1 MKQEKQ
7 GKLFGFRWRGGGARH
22 GAVPDG
28 RGFGLGAVGVW
39 QADEAVVRGPAAS
52 RGEVGMPLVER
63 GDEPRKRIGTT
74 AGGLREPTGPGLHA
88 MRFVHPCRRVG
99 AESGHDLRR
108 ECVAG
113 DSLVPLQA
121 VGGVVGRADHFDVH
135 PPENAPG
142 GEVARGQLP
151 VGLVPDPLGGCVV
164 EQVVDPKV
172 AAQLQM
178 RPVEERIAERVRHG
192 LGPRL
197 EFLPRGGGAG
207 DPLLGDAVGPHG
219 PPLVV
224 VAVEPDGVEVF
235 KPPIF
240 RDVARAQVAVVVD
253 DRLPRRD
260 LVIEGGRRVTGEQER
275 VVAEGH
281 RGPPGVRE
289 GIHRWTQE
297 RCHTSDTIPCPLA
310 AAKVW
315 PDSAGERLRAVIGTA
330 PTPAAGSSRHP
341 RPAEG

>member
-1 MKQEKQ
+1 M
-7 GKLFGFRWRGGGARH
+7 
-22 GAVPDG
+22 
-28 RGFGLGAVGVW
+28 VG
-39 QADEAVVRGPAAS
+39 GPAAG
-52 RGEVGMPLVER
+52 RGEVGMPLVDR
-63 GDEPRKRIGTT
+63 GDQPGERVGAA
-74 AGGLREPTGPGLHA
+74 AGDFREPAGPGLNA
-88 MRFVHPCRRVG
+88 MRLVHPCRRVG
-99 AESGHDLRR
+99 AEGGHDLRR
-108 ECVAG
+108 EGVAG
-113 DSLVPLQA
+113 DSLVPLEA
-121 VGGVVGRADHFDVH
+121 VGGVVGRAHHVDVH
-135 PPENAPG
+135 QPENAPRRQ
-142 GEVARGQLP
+142 VAGGQLP
-151 VGLVPDPLGGCVV
+151 VGLVPDPLGGRVV
-164 EQVVDPKV
+164 QQVVDVKV
-172 AAQLQM
+172 AAQFQV

-197 EFLPRGGGAG
+197 ELFPRGGGTG
-207 DPLLGDAVGPHG
+207 DASLGDAVGPHG